1 MNYPTS
7 WLTSMSIGEKIA
19 CEVRLKIIRGD
30 ISIGSVLS
38 ENHLAQEFG
47 ASRSPVRDALRV
59 LANEGLIRLERMGA
73 VVLGLSK
80 KDMEELYDVRI
91 LIETYLLKTI
101 SKTDQTRLSLE
112 LNKVIDKMTLAMEH
126 RNPIDFSYQDL
137 IFHEL
142 IVIESKHERLLRVWY
157 SLKPVVLTALLVATT
172 KRFEE
177 DYDEIQQ
184 LIDKHTLII
193 DALLSQDDDLIEQTL
208 LNHFQD
214 TRTTVYDS
222 LWKEDIQE

>member
-7 WLTSMSIGEKIA
+7 WLTGVSIGEKIA

-30 ISIGSVLS
+30 IAVGSVLS
-38 ENHLAQEFG
+38 ENHLAQEFS

-91 LIETYLLKTI
+91 LIETYLLKAL
-101 SKTDQTRLSLE
+101 SKTDPTNLSLE
-112 LNKVIDKMTLAMEH
+112 LTKVIDKMTLAMEH
-126 RNPIDFSYQDL
+126 RNSIDFSYQDL
-137 IFHEL
+137 FFHEL
-142 IVIESKHERLLRVWY
+142 IVIESKHKRLLRVWY

-172 KRFEE
+172 KRFEK
-177 DYDEIQQ
+177 DFDEIQL
-184 LIDKHTLII
+184 LIDKHRLMI
-193 DALLSQDDDLIEQTL
+193 DALLSQDDHLIEQTL
-208 LNHFQD
+208 LEHFQD

-222 LWKEDIQE
+222 LMKDDLQ

>member
-30 ISIGSVLS
+30 IAVGSVLS
-38 ENHLAQEFG
+38 ENHLAKDFG

-80 KDMEELYDVRI
+80 KDIEELYDVRI
-91 LIETYLLKTI
+91 LIETHLLKTL
-101 SKTDQTRLSLE
+101 SKTDQKSLSQE
-112 LNKVIDKMTLAMEH
+112 LSKVIDKMTMAMKH

-137 IFHEL
+137 FFHEL

-172 KRFEE
+172 KRFEM
-177 DYDEIQQ
+177 DYDEIQL
-184 LIDKHTLII
+184 LIDKHKLII
-193 DALLSQDDDLIEQTL
+193 DALLSQDDHVIERTL
-208 LNHFQD
+208 LEHFQD

-222 LWKEDIQE
+222 LMKEDSQ